1 MVNKCVSYPNKWH
14 KFLTGVLIR
23 AVKKSEN
30 KKNLWV
36 WPTVGLKHF
45 QHSRGAHEHSM
56 VLEGRW
62 LWHGLHHVPS
72 QRKWHMTGLGGM
84 GSSRGVT
91 IQWDEWE
98 DLLLTT
104 RRSRGGGVSLVNQDD
119 NNKCLLLN
127 TWLFWI
133 CPVTVWLLY
142 VQDYTPIQ
150 TNKKTGWRLTSRKVW
165 GTLRPTIRAQKVST
179 IVLQVSNGDTFKTN
193 HWFFLSL

>member
-1 MVNKCVSYPNKWH
+1 MVNKCVFYPNKWH

-104 RRSRGGGVSLVNQDD
+104 RRRRGGGVSLVNQDD

-150 TNKKTGWRLTSRKVW
+150 TNKKQDDSQHPVKFEARSGPRSECKRLA
-165 GTLRPTIRAQKVST
+165 P
-179 IVLQVSNGDTFKTN
+179 
-193 HWFFLSL
+193 

>member
-1 MVNKCVSYPNKWH
+1 MNLKKSAGHVCMVNKCVSYPNKWH

-104 RRSRGGGVSLVNQDD
+104 RRRRGGGVSLVNQDD

-127 TWLFWI
+127 TRLFCF

-142 VQDYTPIQ
+142 VQDYMPIQ
-150 TNKKTGWRLTSRKVW
+150 TNKKQDDSQHPVKFEARSGPWSECKRLA
-165 GTLRPTIRAQKVST
+165 P
-179 IVLQVSNGDTFKTN
+179 
-193 HWFFLSL
+193 

>member
-104 RRSRGGGVSLVNQDD
+104 RRRRGGGVSLVNQDD

-150 TNKKTGWRLTSRKVW
+150 TNKKTGWRSTSRKVW
-165 GTLRPTIRAQKVST
+165 GTLKPTIRAQKVST